1 MRPEIGSGERDVPL
15 HRDMNTSH
23 VRLPLSQIVPME
35 EPSARR
41 LNTLCERNVV
51 GQIHHN

>member
-1 MRPEIGSGERDVPL
+1 
-15 HRDMNTSH
+15 MNASH

-35 EPSARR
+35 EPSARG

-51 GQIHHN
+51 GQNHHNTLDINDIYYFR

>member
-1 MRPEIGSGERDVPL
+1 
-15 HRDMNTSH
+15 MNASH

-35 EPSARR
+35 EPSARG

-51 GQIHHN
+51 GQIHHNTPPPRT

>member
-1 MRPEIGSGERDVPL
+1 
-15 HRDMNTSH
+15 MNASH

-35 EPSARR
+35 EPSARG

-51 GQIHHN
+51 GQIHHNSIINYRRCIIRVISYV

>member
-1 MRPEIGSGERDVPL
+1 
-15 HRDMNTSH
+15 MNASH

-35 EPSARR
+35 EPSARG

-51 GQIHHN
+51 GQIHHNFLFICFFIGLF

>member
-1 MRPEIGSGERDVPL
+1 
-15 HRDMNTSH
+15 MNTSH

-35 EPSARR
+35 EPSTRG

-51 GQIHHN
+51 GQNHNNTILAMKFQQD